1 MELRDIE
8 YFALVAQHGHLGRA
22 AEALGLSQP
31 AISKSLRR
39 LEEVLGARL
48 VTRTPKGVELTPE
61 GSALLLRVRGLRV
74 SLQDVAR
81 EVKDVS
87 EGRVGHLRVGVG
99 ENIAEYLLPA
109 AFEKLLREA
118 PQVVLK
124 ITVSDND
131 LMLPALHNG
140 EIDLVVNYLRRL
152 PEELAHEELYED
164 EMVVCASFRHPLTR
178 RKRVSLSDIASERW
192 ALTDSTLQPYQLLQ
206 QAFLGHGLPAP
217 RAVIESRSLRLRF
230 ESIARS
236 NLLDYTSRLAFLH
249 GASRYRLKEIP
260 VKELMHRRPVGVIY
274 RKNAYLSPA
283 TRRLIDILRISAP
296 TLSRK

>member
-39 LEEVLGARL
+39 LEEALDAKL
-48 VTRTPKGVELTPE
+48 VTRTAKGVELTPE
-61 GSALLLRVRGLRV
+61 GSALLMRVRGLRV

-99 ENIAEYLLPA
+99 ENIAEYLLPT
-109 AFEKLLREA
+109 AFEKLLIDA

-131 LMLPALHNG
+131 LMIPALHNG
-140 EIDLVVNYLRRL
+140 ELDLVVNYLRRL
-152 PEELAHEELYED
+152 PEDLSHQELYED
-164 EMVVCASFRHPLTR
+164 EMVVCASARHPLTR
-178 RKRVSLSDIASERW
+178 RKRVSLAELAGERW

-206 QAFLGHGLPAP
+206 QAFLERGLPAP
-217 RAVIESRSLRLRF
+217 RAAIESRSLRLRF
-230 ESIARS
+230 ESISRS
-236 NLLDYTSRLAFLH
+236 NLLDYTSKLAFLH
-249 GASRYRLKEIP
+249 GAWRYRLKEIP
-260 VKELMHRRPVGVIY
+260 VRELAHRRPVGVIY

-283 TRRLIDILRISAP
+283 TRRLIDILRVSAP
-296 TLSRK
+296 SLKA